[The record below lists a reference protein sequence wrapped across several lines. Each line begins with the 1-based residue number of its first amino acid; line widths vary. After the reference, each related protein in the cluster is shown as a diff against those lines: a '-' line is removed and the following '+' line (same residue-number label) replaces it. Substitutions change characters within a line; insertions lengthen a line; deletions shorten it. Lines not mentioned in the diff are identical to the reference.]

1 MERQCRDSTSTRD
14 NKINVDYVS
23 LFLNMKA
30 VVHLHLGVEM
40 FRNRLEDGLLHRIY
54 EMLRRFP
61 CFCFCGGIR
70 MPTTLSNWQR
80 GRPVWTFLSVRQ
92 THEGAI
98 GSANQTSCSSLLEL
112 NSYSE
117 DIKRLRDIF
126 GMNHHESIYVLDA
139 WISWNAFNGT
149 AIIWIWRTV

>member
-40 FRNRLEDGLLHRIY
+40 FINSLEDGGLHRIY

-70 MPTTLSNWQR
+70 MPTTLDNRQR
-80 GRPVWTFLSVRQ
+80 EAGQCEPFYLCVKHMKVLLLYLQ
-92 THEGAI
+92 TKHFVVAYWSE
-98 GSANQTSCSSLLEL
+98 

-139 WISWNAFNGT
+139 
-149 AIIWIWRTV
+149 